1 MTNIINVDFKNKTKI
16 AEHTTYQ
23 WVDALDG
30 KIHSYDSR
38 VKTNLEHFS
47 LPIFI
52 LDQKQNRAKLNLFFS
67 LESFK
72 TIYKELTG
80 E

>member
-1 MTNIINVDFKNKTKI
+1 MTNIINVDFKNKCKI
-16 AEHTTYQ
+16 AEHTIYQ

-38 VKTNLEHFS
+38 IKTNLEHFS

-52 LDQKQNRAKLNLFFS
+52 LDQKQNRVKLNLFFS

-72 TIYKELTG
+72 TIYKELT